1 VYDLLI
7 IEANLTCPEGERRG
21 VYGGPAKAGGGTSE
35 AHGRVVARAWQDES
49 FKQRLLADAEG
60 ALADMGI
67 KVPAGHE
74 VRAVEDTE
82 RVRHLVIPPSPS
94 EELSE
99 EQLDQVAG
107 GGEYCSPMFCT
118 PELGVCA

>member
-1 VYDLLI
+1 MED
-7 IEANLTCPEGERRG
+7 RRRQEEEQ
-21 VYGGPAKAGGGTSE
+21 AKLY
-35 AHGRVVARAWQDES
+35 GRVVARAWQDES

-60 ALADMGI
+60 ALAEMGI

-82 RVRHLVIPPSPS
+82 RVTHLVIPPSPG

-99 EQLDQVAG
+99 EQLDQVAAG
-107 GGEYCSPMFCT
+107 GYTEAAQFLI
-118 PELGVCA
+118 EHKVR